1 MDITFWKGVFM
12 GILIALPTGPVSFL
26 IIRRM
31 YLFGMKNGMYSVY
44 GSMVSDA
51 FYASVVGF
59 GLSKIHHFLINIS
72 GYAQIIAGIA
82 LLYIGHRSAK
92 ETQEQLEQDLK
103 QNHPVQDVVSISF
116 LNLLNPTL
124 VLSFG
129 AIFLA
134 LGMGKS
140 VGDPRLVITFL
151 IGISTGTLLFWYL
164 FGRWIERMR
173 QQNRS
178 HMVGKVNKVI
188 GVILFVTGVIL
199 LLLALVRII
208 FT

>member
-1 MDITFWKGVFM
+1 M

-31 YLFGMKNGMYSVY
+31 YLFGIRSGMYSVY

-51 FYASVVGF
+51 FYAAVVGF
-59 GLSKIHHFLINIS
+59 GLSKIHHFLITIS

-82 LLYIGHRSAK
+82 LLYIGHRAAK
-92 ETQEQLEQDLK
+92 ETQEELEQDLK
-103 QNHPVQDVVSISF
+103 QNHPVQDVISISF

-134 LGMGKS
+134 LGMGSS
-140 VGDPRLVITFL
+140 VGNPQLITTFL

-164 FGRWIERMR
+164 FGRWIDRMR
-173 QQNRS
+173 QQDRS
-178 HMVGKVNKVI
+178 YMIGKVNKVI
-188 GVILFVTGVIL
+188 GVILFAAGIIL
-199 LLLALVRII
+199 LLLAMVRII
-208 FT
+208 FN